1 MYSRYFW
8 KAYILAAFCYAS
20 NFILMRKLPN
30 IDPVGL
36 AAVTLLIRSIW
47 VVVWA
52 LAIEGAP
59 PSINTE
65 TLLILI

>member
-1 MYSRYFW
+1 
-8 KAYILAAFCYAS
+8 
-20 NFILMRKLPN
+20 MRKLPN

-52 LAIEGAP
+52 LAIEGAL